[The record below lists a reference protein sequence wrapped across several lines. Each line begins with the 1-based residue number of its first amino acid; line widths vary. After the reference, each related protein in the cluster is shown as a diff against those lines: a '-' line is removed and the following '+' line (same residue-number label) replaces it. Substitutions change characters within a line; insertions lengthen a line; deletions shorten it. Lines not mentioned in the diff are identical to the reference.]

1 MSERITVTGI
11 VATQPRHIVTG
22 EGLAITSFR
31 LASAQ
36 RVYDREAGE
45 FIERDTNW
53 FTVTAFRTLAVNAA
67 DSIGKGDRIIVAGS
81 LRIRDWMSGERAGT
95 TVEVEADSI
104 GHDLAWGT
112 TRFQR
117 AAVAAAVAPEV
128 EAQPDDAEA
137 DEADEAAPPV
147 PALLAAGLASGRV
160 SIIPV
165 GFAA

>member
-1 MSERITVTGI
+1 MTERITTTGV
-11 VATQPRHIVTG
+11 VATQPRHIVTA

-31 LASAQ
+31 LACAQ
-36 RVYDREAGE
+36 RVYDRAAGK
-45 FIERDTNW
+45 FIEQSTNW
-53 FTVTAFRTLAVNAA
+53 YTVTAFRALALNAA

-81 LRIRDWMSGERAGT
+81 LRIRDWTSGERSGT

-117 AAVAAAVAPEV
+117 AVAAAVAPEV
-128 EAQPDDAEA
+128 EVEAQPDD
-137 DEADEAAPPV
+137 DEADEAATPV

-160 SIIPV
+160 SLIPV